1 MESSVAIEVKDLSK
15 EYFFN
20 ATTSGSNKSFKALDN
35 LTFSVKK
42 GESVAIIGANGSGK
56 STLLKVLAGV
66 VKPTSGTV
74 KLNGRVATILDIGAG
89 FHPELSGKEN
99 IYVNGQLLGFSKKE
113 IESQVEEIIAFSG
126 IQKFINEP
134 VKNYSNGMFL
144 RLAFSIVVHLDFDIY
159 LFDEVLGVG
168 DENFRTISKEK
179 IDILYIRNSSHHRL
193 NHLSSP
199 KTKKGSMKQG

>member
-1 MESSVAIEVKDLSK
+1 MESSVAIEVKELTK

-20 ATTSGSNKSFKALDN
+20 AKTSDLSNSFKALDN
-35 LTFSVKK
+35 ISFSIKK
-42 GESVAIIGANGSGK
+42 GESIAIIGANGSGK

-113 IESQVEEIIAFSG
+113 IRPQVEEIIAFSG

-134 VKNYSNGMFL
+134 IKNYSNGMFL
-144 RLAFSIVVHLDFDIY
+144 RLAYNTSIIQTTN
-159 LFDEVLGVG
+159 G
-168 DENFRTISKEK
+168 
-179 IDILYIRNSSHHRL
+179 
-193 NHLSSP
+193 
-199 KTKKGSMKQG
+199 

>member
-1 MESSVAIEVKDLSK
+1 MESSVAIEVKELTK

-20 ATTSGSNKSFKALDN
+20 AKTSDSSNSFKALDN
-35 LTFSVKK
+35 ISFSIKK
-42 GESVAIIGANGSGK
+42 GESIAIIGANGSGK

-113 IESQVEEIIAFSG
+113 IRPQVEEIIAFSG

-134 VKNYSNGMFL
+134 IKNYSNGMFL
-144 RLAFSIVVHLDFDIY
+144 RLAYNTSIIQTTN
-159 LFDEVLGVG
+159 G
-168 DENFRTISKEK
+168 
-179 IDILYIRNSSHHRL
+179 
-193 NHLSSP
+193 
-199 KTKKGSMKQG
+199 